1 MNNELT
7 TNFSL
12 DEFECKC
19 GCVMPE
25 FVKENIIELAENLQV
40 LRDEVGKLDLTNAY
54 RCKAHNADVGG
65 STNSQHLTGK
75 AADVKSETKS
85 PSEIAETVNDLMK
98 NERFKM
104 GGVGKY
110 NTFTKVKYE
119 NKRNR
124 PSRTRRKR

>member
-1 MNNELT
+1 MTKLT
-7 TNFSL
+7 DNFNLS
-12 DEFECKC
+12 EFECKC
-19 GCVMPE
+19 GCTMPK
-25 FVKENIIELAENLQV
+25 FVKNNIMELAENLQV

-65 STNSQHLTGK
+65 ATNSQHLTGK

-110 NTFTKVKYE
+110 NTFTHVDIRGFKARWSKTT
-119 NKRNR
+119 K
-124 PSRTRRKR
+124 K